1 MTRSHSMLLALLLAA
16 SLPLAASAQSEG
28 EKPALDAGDTDK
40 LVMGSEGFLSYH
52 PDLRHRLS
60 ALGEYREGNYAEAL
74 VKFRRAARFADKPS
88 QAMIAEMLWAGK
100 GAPMDRPSAYVWMDL
115 AAERGYKMMLVKR
128 ENYWAALSEDERK
141 QALEIGDA
149 LHLEYAD
156 EFAKP
161 RLEQRL
167 RQARL
172 KTTGSRTGFV
182 GSVTIEIPT
191 PNGPRVID
199 GTDYYKDE
207 YWRAGQ
213 YWRMQDSDWK
223 DFGEA
228 RVDIGEIQSVGEP
241 TVPENQDE
249 AETDEPQDPP
259 RPR

>member
-1 MTRSHSMLLALLLAA
+1 MSRSRMFFLGLVLATAF
-16 SLPLAASAQSEG
+16 PLAATAQDDG
-28 EKPALDAGDTDK
+28 DTPALDAADTDA

-60 ALGEYREGNYAEAL
+60 ALGEYRKGNYAEAL
-74 VKFRRAARFADKPS
+74 VKFRRAARYADKPS
-88 QAMIAEMLWAGK
+88 QGMIAEMLWAGK
-100 GAPMDRPSAYVWMDL
+100 GAPVDRPSAYIWMDL

-128 ENYWAALSEDERK
+128 ENYWAEMSEAERER
-141 QALEIGDA
+141 ALEIGDA

-172 KTTGSRTGFV
+172 RTTGSRTGFV
-182 GSVTIEIPT
+182 GSLRIEVPT

-213 YWRMQDSDWK
+213 YWRMQDGDWK
-223 DFGEA
+223 EFGEA
-228 RVDIGEIQSVGEP
+228 RVDIGEIQSVGQP

-249 AETDEPQDPP
+249 AESDDDQAPPP
-259 RPR
+259 R